1 MSTVHSSGVL
11 PSEDANTPVGVLL
24 ERKRYRA
31 PSWLVVLALA
41 TVTVVSIPLLYL
53 VVRVWGLPLENV
65 VAIFQRPRVG
75 ELAWNTISLSVA
87 VTATALVLGT
97 AIAAVITRIR
107 VGIPKTWLLLS
118 ALPLAVP
125 SYLASY
131 GWLVIS
137 PGLNGFFPSYLL
149 LTAVTVPYVILPV
162 AAALRGTSADAESVA
177 RTLGQGPIRAFTMVT
192 WPQVRPAAIA
202 GALLVFL
209 YTVSDFGL
217 VAMLRFQ
224 TLTWG
229 IQQAYAASFDRSQAA
244 VLALLLVVIALV
256 VVAAERR
263 VRGQVARS
271 VGTHMPLESVSTP
284 LRILTV
290 GLIASPIVIGVVVP
304 LVGMGIRLFQA
315 ETLQAIDYP
324 RLFLATANTV
334 GVSAVAAV
342 FALALALPLAALA
355 ARYSSRFVGMLETL
369 GYLSHAL
376 PGIVVGLSLVFLSL
390 AVVPSL
396 YQTVAVLVFAYAV
409 LFMPKALG
417 TARASIESVSPG
429 LVDVARTLGAS
440 PFQAWRRVT
449 LPLALPGLG
458 IGALLVAITTMKEL
472 PATLLLRPTG
482 FDTLATELWSKT
494 TAAEFGVAAPY
505 AALLV
510 LIAAIPAM
518 ILSGV
523 RGAAKEEI

>member
-1 MSTVHSSGVL
+1 
-11 PSEDANTPVGVLL
+11 
-24 ERKRYRA
+24 
-31 PSWLVVLALA
+31 
-41 TVTVVSIPLLYL
+41 
-53 VVRVWGLPLENV
+53 
-65 VAIFQRPRVG
+65 
-75 ELAWNTISLSVA
+75 
-87 VTATALVLGT
+87 
-97 AIAAVITRIR
+97 
-107 VGIPKTWLLLS
+107 
-118 ALPLAVP
+118 
-125 SYLASY
+125 
-131 GWLVIS
+131 
-137 PGLNGFFPSYLL
+137 
-149 LTAVTVPYVILPV
+149 
-162 AAALRGTSADAESVA
+162 
-177 RTLGQGPIRAFTMVT
+177 
-192 WPQVRPAAIA
+192 
-202 GALLVFL
+202 
-209 YTVSDFGL
+209 
-217 VAMLRFQ
+217 
-224 TLTWG
+224 
-229 IQQAYAASFDRSQAA
+229 
-244 VLALLLVVIALV
+244 
-256 VVAAERR
+256 
-263 VRGQVARS
+263 
-271 VGTHMPLESVSTP
+271 
-284 LRILTV
+284 V